1 MTENTLRLNKANTT
15 RGSNHGETRSR
26 LHPLTGK
33 HAIVQTKSPSQI
45 TGFVESFDN
54 GWLIVEGSERR
65 WLSNGDLSDVVCSG
79 RFTIER
85 SAINFICK
93 VQS

>member
-1 MTENTLRLNKANTT
+1 MKENTLRLNKASTT
-15 RGSNHGETRSR
+15 RGLNQGETRSR

-33 HAIVQTKSPSQI
+33 HTIVQTKSPSQI

-54 GWLIVEGSERR
+54 GWLIIEGSERR
-65 WLSNGDLSDVVCSG
+65 WLNSGGLSDVVCSG
-79 RFTIER
+79 RFTIDR
-85 SAINFICK
+85 SSINFICE